1 MSGHKKTP
9 HHLSQAANQ
18 RMGWVEG
25 LTNLQENSPA
35 TALLDTI
42 DRFANLSPHDAER
55 GSTSSNDLSS
65 EEQLATRV
73 EYAIRLMQRQLTEVG
88 EVLMEVGS
96 PNSWGHVV
104 NTPEKRE
111 GVISQLT
118 AAAGHTMTARHSK
131 ITS

>member
-35 TALLDTI
+35 TALLDTL
-42 DRFANLSPHDAER
+42 DRFANLSSHDAER
-55 GSTSSNDLSS
+55 IPTSSNDLSS
-65 EEQLATRV
+65 EEQLAARV
-73 EYAIRLMQRQLTEVG
+73 ECAIGLMQRQLTEVG

-96 PNSWGHVV
+96 PSSWGHVV
-104 NTPEKRE
+104 NTPEKRKS
-111 GVISQLT
+111 VISQLT
-118 AAAGHTMTARHSK
+118 AAAGHTMAVNPSK
-131 ITS
+131 ITL